1 MHPRVGTVGTVG
13 VGGVGVGV
21 EGREQEG
28 GPEALVAGKAGRGG
42 VAFEAV
48 EGCDQPRQQ
57 ARHGLYRWKR
67 VRAYDGV

>member
-1 MHPRVGTVGTVG
+1 MGTVG

-28 GPEALVAGKAGRGG
+28 GPEALVAGEAGRGG

-48 EGCDQPRQQ
+48 EGRDQPRQQ
-57 ARHGLYRWKR
+57 ARHGLYVWRR
-67 VRAYDGV
+67 VRANDGV